1 MEFENIVEW
10 CIGIGSI
17 SFALHGIIKIQLYL
31 HLNTTTSSSS
41 IFFSVCG
48 SSRFSL
54 FFSSSSSVESV
65 LRCNETDSKLV
76 LIPCS
81 LLLVFLLYDF
91 SRKAIVLQP
100 TCLVQ
105 MLKVYTST
113 VKRTLTDSVGEI
125 FTNIEFDQLSRRQ
138 FSNTFLK
145 LSYFLS
151 ITVAIA
157 VEKKKK
163 KMKKTLP
170 LKK

>member
-1 MEFENIVEW
+1 MMHWHWLYLFCSAW
-10 CIGIGSI
+10 DRQDSI
-17 SFALHGIIKIQLYL
+17 IFALKYHHVVIEYFLLRLRLK
-31 HLNTTTSSSS
+31 SFFV
-41 IFFSVCG
+41 IFF
-48 SSRFSL
+48 
-54 FFSSSSSVESV
+54 SSSSVESV

-105 MLKVYTST
+105 LLKIYTST

-163 KMKKTLP
+163 KKMKKTLP

>member
-1 MEFENIVEW
+1 MMHWHWLYLFRSAW
-10 CIGIGSI
+10 DHQDSI
-17 SFALHGIIKIQLYL
+17 IFALKYHHVVIEYFLLRLRLK
-31 HLNTTTSSSS
+31 SFFV
-41 IFFSVCG
+41 IFF
-48 SSRFSL
+48 
-54 FFSSSSSVESV
+54 SSSSVESV

-105 MLKVYTST
+105 LLKIYTST

>member
-48 SSRFSL
+48 SSRFSSFFFHL
-54 FFSSSSSVESV
+54 FLLSRFCVA
-65 LRCNETDSKLV
+65 TKL
-76 LIPCS
+76 IQNWF